1 MEEYK
6 KITEEPVRGLK
17 GLEGLSF
24 QSNTGSSDDRF
35 EEIQRKT
42 IEILSKPQFNN
53 KDYFRQSLSGY
64 GKDYEYSTGQDVGSS
79 IYDKEIY
86 SPGEAENIGDI
97 RAEEQSAIAKLGA
110 GIGKGVSL
118 AGTTFLDGTIGL
130 IYGGLR
136 ATHSA
141 IFDEDATGWE
151 SFSKIWDNE
160 ISNGLKAWNDKM
172 EEWVPNYRSSEEK
185 NRAWY
190 QNLGTMNFWADSF
203 LKNMGFVVGA
213 YYSGG
218 AWNKLFKSAG
228 ILHSSIGAQITG
240 STLSAVNEG
249 RIEANHTMHNVRD
262 LESIQLED
270 AFNKIMMEID
280 ASDKSEA
287 EKALDRAVATQRHNL
302 AQQDLEDRMHKMG
315 ATVLLANTVLLTL
328 DNLNTFGK
336 LYAQG
341 YKTAA
346 KNAADR
352 VKKEGSRR
360 VFDPLTWKSAVKSGA
375 MTALVEGQE
384 EMSQQFISDFAGN
397 WQTYDSPDSYYIALT
412 NPNAELKTRD
422 FLSSTINAWE
432 NSYGNMDQY
441 EQFAVGALTG
451 LLGVPTFG
459 KSNNSGDITYLGKGK
474 SIGLSGGIFGE
485 LAENKVINTRTQE
498 IVDHINNFEDNLQS
512 RFRHYTQSQSFTDI
526 MDGWAEEQNAF
537 EYKNAEDNDTFS
549 VFSRYASI
557 GRLDDLKY
565 LISQDFE
572 NLNDETLETIAS
584 TTTDHS
590 LGNFGG
596 WKNADGSLMSSTE
609 DGRAIMRFKLAEKRD
624 AILSQLD
631 NYEKSLEKVRELT
644 RGNLSE
650 DQTNEL
656 AWLLWKTERFN
667 DRYKSIRQE
676 HLDYFRILSN
686 SLLNARDNLERSVL
700 NNEKAL
706 QERRQTLEYKAIDS
720 IINALSQFMGS
731 ESIIDLSAKLANSEF
746 TLDVIEEESFYKE
759 FGKNIGLNYST
770 YKDTITGLRDM
781 SKLYFAYKS
790 FDTKLKEYLQ
800 NPNKLQE
807 NRDSIEEQQAEIVR
821 QNEIATKE
829 KTIKEANVPQVVQML
844 GTESLTEEDID
855 AITDPEIK
863 TKVEEA
869 LKIKDIR
876 DTALS
881 PDVLGSL
888 TEDDVD
894 GQTLEDVKKL
904 IEKGVE
910 GSLSAEEL
918 LNLEALSY
926 QDPRV
931 LLSEEESLEMIDE
944 ASKLE
949 ELSARLDSARSL
961 LSKVYEFTIKH
972 IEEKEELPDS
982 TIVRN
987 DTREEPGIDSP
998 GYIEPSNSEKPI
1010 SDENLGSREDA
1021 QTPEITIPEGKESQ
1035 YTGEAR
1041 NRLNRTDSGQYVEW
1055 IPSISEFLFSNINR
1069 RTIEEYA
1076 SSDVVETYNY
1086 LLKKGAFKFVD
1097 LGKLKVGDTISFTSD
1112 PELNS
1117 KVGEMVILLSK
1128 GDQVI
1133 GVLPRKANSSG
1144 YINMESFYSE
1154 FEKQYNSRPE
1164 EEKTSVFVFP
1174 KTTKV
1179 NKLLLGKPQY
1189 SEQRI
1194 RLNDIFRV
1202 KNSDGSFSIPKFELG
1217 VVVSIN
1223 SDGTNAKILT
1233 DSRIKRTA
1241 IVPTKII
1248 SPKTSK
1254 LGQPYVILSSADE
1267 NRKIAVPFSM
1277 PKFSLNHSETKLY
1290 KDIKEILER
1299 LNKKSIDSIK
1309 FKDSLLRRLAFTKVW
1324 LDEGDTSYQ
1333 FTIDSDA
1340 TIKKYTLSLEYGDNK
1355 LKLDIVPGNVN
1366 VDSILST
1373 IASWEVPYQ
1382 ISIQDINKED
1392 FNIKVGELAET
1403 NLTPGIMT
1411 SVNNWFTIQPVSIES
1426 EEETTTTNSDEG
1438 TKTPSNIED
1447 NDEGITRIL
1456 NKDIWDTLSNEIKS
1470 KIRSLDKNTR
1480 NSILKVLKQTK
1491 GNTSRLSSLH
1501 KKVLGL
1507 EAKHRL
1513 VSTKISKDK
1522 VTQKELQWLKSIYP
1536 EFSTE
1541 ERLKIVE
1548 GLIKVSGAPN
1558 WAYGMFKDGII
1569 TLSDLAARGTVYHE
1583 AFHAVTAT
1591 LLSRKEID
1599 RMFEAAKERWG
1610 NLSEDELEEKLAE
1623 SFREYMQYNEDKYK
1637 NKSKL
1642 QKFLYKTYEVIKN
1655 IISKLL
1661 KKDIYLDNLFYRI
1674 KNHNLGTLS
1683 RDLNA
1688 FKTTKYRFIGEI
1700 GAVNWDLA
1708 QQITIRM
1715 DNLSVAEKMETNNV
1729 DPRTIKM
1736 ATGWERGAD
1745 GQWRYETI
1753 EYITEEVMDKL
1764 EQNIQDGNSI
1774 ELTLAQF
1781 FGEQHPLLLAYP
1793 TFKDGILK
1801 LKQNLGIY
1809 EGTTTLGEVNGKI
1822 VPIIEIKNTHL
1833 TEAVK
1838 TLVHEIQHVIQLK
1851 EGFAEG
1857 SSIDFSPN
1865 YYDDV
1870 VHKSKSLLGLI
1881 QAAFHVTNGKMI
1893 LNSVELQETLNIL
1906 QFNPE
1911 FKEIED
1917 LLNWIFSQNI
1927 LTEENFIA
1935 KWNNWIREL
1944 SQKSQDLRAFEYE
1957 RAAGEVE
1964 ASNVEYRLFMSYPE
1978 RLNSLAIDT
1987 ERISREDQK
1996 IVHDYLDFYGPM
2008 LKIPF
2013 IDDIESFSTPNIDI
2027 RYRRVEDIDF
2037 LKEELGRIK
2046 SYYSN
2051 KIKNLPK
2058 LNMIWRTIGKTKY
2071 RLLNTVQHLSYNE
2084 AVNSIPQEVK
2094 DRFNVVENRG
2104 RYLVYYKYPNDP
2116 SIEELILKDSMKKEI
2131 AEIQKEIEFIDS
2143 NREQILDE
2151 QMILEQESRNIRI
2164 RDYHQKSLDYVNLT
2178 DDQKQ
2183 FLERVKISKLEYDNM
2198 SLLEK
2203 EVLFFCML

>member
-42 IEILSKPQFNN
+42 IEILSRPQLSNEE
-53 KDYFRQSLSGY
+53 YFRQSLSEY

-86 SPGEAENIGDI
+86 SPGEVENIGDI
-97 RAEEQSAIAKLGA
+97 RAEEQSALAKLGA

-118 AGTTFLDGTIGL
+118 AGTTFLDGTVGL

-136 ATHSA
+136 AAHSA

-172 EEWVPNYRSSEEK
+172 EEWMPNYRSSEEK
-185 NRAWY
+185 NRTWY

-213 YYSGG
+213 YTSGG

-228 ILHSSIGAQITG
+228 ILHSSVGAQITG

-249 RIEANHTMHNVRD
+249 RIEANHTMHNVRG
-262 LESIQLED
+262 LESMQLED
-270 AFNKIMMEID
+270 AFNKRMMEID

-287 EKALDRAVATQRHNL
+287 EKALDREIATQRHNL

-341 YKTAA
+341 FKTAA

-352 VKKEGSRR
+352 VKKEGLKY
-360 VFDPLTWKSAVKSGA
+360 VYNPLTWKSAAKSGA
-375 MTALVEGQE
+375 MTALIEGQE

-397 WQTYDSPDSYYIALT
+397 WQTYDSPDAYYLALT

-422 FLSSTINAWE
+422 FLSSAINAWE

-441 EQFAVGALTG
+441 EQFAVGFITG
-451 LLGVPTFG
+451 LLGIPTFG
-459 KSNNSGDITYLGKGK
+459 KSNNSGDTTYLGKGK

-485 LAENKVINTRTQE
+485 LAENKVVNTRTQE
-498 IVDHINNFEDNLQS
+498 IVDHINNFVDNLQS
-512 RFRHYTQSQSFTDI
+512 RFRYYTQSQSFTDI

-549 VFSRYASI
+549 AFSRYASI

-572 NLNDETLETIAS
+572 NLDDETLETIAS

-609 DGRAIMRFKLAEKRD
+609 DGRAIMRSKLAEKRD
-624 AILSQLD
+624 TILAQLD

-644 RGNLSE
+644 HGNLSE

-667 DRYKSIRQE
+667 ERYKNIRQE

-686 SLLNARDNLERSVL
+686 SLLNTRDALERPAL
-700 NNEKAL
+700 ANETAL
-706 QERRQTLEYKAIDS
+706 QEIRQTIEYKAIDS
-720 IINALSQFMGS
+720 IINALSYLMGS
-731 ESIIDLSAKLANSEF
+731 ESIVELSAKLANSESI
-746 TLDVIEEESFYKE
+746 LDIIEEESFYEE
-759 FGKNIGLNYST
+759 FGKNIGLPYST
-770 YKDTITGLRDM
+770 YKNTITGLRDM

-790 FDTKLKEYLQ
+790 FDDKLKEYLQ
-800 NPNKLQE
+800 NPDKLQE
-807 NRDSIEEQQAEIVR
+807 NRDKIEEQQAEVVR

-829 KTIKEANVPQVVQML
+829 QTIKEANVPQVVQML
-844 GTESLTEEDID
+844 GTESLTEDDID

-894 GQTLEDVKKL
+894 AQTLEDVKKL

-910 GSLSAEEL
+910 SSLSAEEL
-918 LNLEALSY
+918 LNLEALTY
-926 QDPRV
+926 QDPHV
-931 LLSEEESLEMIDE
+931 FLSEEEFLEMIDE
-944 ASKLE
+944 ASKIE
-949 ELSARLDSARSL
+949 ELSTRLDSARSL
-961 LSKVYEFTIKH
+961 LSQVYEFTIKN
-972 IEEKEELPDS
+972 IEEKEELPES

-998 GYIEPSNSEKPI
+998 GYIEPSNSEEPI
-1010 SDENLGSREDA
+1010 NDENLGSREDA
-1021 QTPEITIPEGKESQ
+1021 QTPEINIPEGKESQ
-1035 YTGEAR
+1035 YTGETR
-1041 NRLNRTDSGQYVEW
+1041 SRLNKTDSGQYAEW
-1055 IPSISEFLFSNINR
+1055 IPSISEFLFSNINK
-1069 RTIEEYA
+1069 RTIEEFT

-1086 LLKKGAFKFVD
+1086 LLKKGAFKYVD
-1097 LGKLKVGDTISFTSD
+1097 LGRLKMGDTISFISD

-1117 KVGEMVILLSK
+1117 KVGEIVILLSK

-1144 YINMESFYSE
+1144 YISLESFHSE

-1164 EEKTSVFVFP
+1164 EEKTSIFVFP

-1267 NRKIAVPFSM
+1267 SRKIAVPFSM

-1309 FKDSLLRRLAFTKVW
+1309 FKDSLFRRLAFTKVW
-1324 LDEGDTSYQ
+1324 LDEGNTSYQ
-1333 FTIDSDA
+1333 FTMDSDA
-1340 TIKKYTLSLEYGDNK
+1340 AIKKYTLSLEYGDKK
-1355 LKLDIVPGNVN
+1355 LKLDIVPGRVN

-1382 ISIQDINKED
+1382 ISIQDINKGD

-1411 SVNNWFTIQPVSIES
+1411 SVNNWFTIQPIAIES
-1426 EEETTTTNSDEG
+1426 EEETTTTISDGG
-1438 TKTPSNIED
+1438 TNTPSNIEIS
-1447 NDEGITRIL
+1447 DEDITRIL
-1456 NKDIWDTLSNEIKS
+1456 SKDIWDKLSDEIKS

-1480 NSILKVLKQTK
+1480 NNILKALKHAG
-1491 GNTSRLSSLH
+1491 GNTSRLHPKH
-1501 KKVLGL
+1501 KEKLGI

-1513 VSTKISKDK
+1513 ASTKISKDK
-1522 VTQKELQWLKSIYP
+1522 VTQKELQWLKSVYP

-1548 GLIKVSGAPN
+1548 GLIKISGAPN

-1591 LLSRKEID
+1591 LLSRKEVD
-1599 RMFEAAKERWG
+1599 KMFEAAKERWG
-1610 NLSEDELEEKLAE
+1610 NLSEDELEENLAE
-1623 SFREYMQYNEDKYK
+1623 SFREYMQYNEDRYK

-1642 QKFLYKTYEVIKN
+1642 QKFLYKIYDRIKN
-1655 IISKLL
+1655 IISKLR
-1661 KKDIYLDNLFYRI
+1661 KKDLYLDNLFYRI
-1674 KNHNLGTLS
+1674 KNHNLGVSLVTDS
-1683 RDLNA
+1683 YHSP
-1688 FKTTKYRFIGEI
+1688 YRKVS
-1700 GAVNWDLA
+1700 A
-1708 QQITIRM
+1708 
-1715 DNLSVAEKMETNNV
+1715 
-1729 DPRTIKM
+1729 
-1736 ATGWERGAD
+1736 
-1745 GQWRYETI
+1745 
-1753 EYITEEVMDKL
+1753 
-1764 EQNIQDGNSI
+1764 
-1774 ELTLAQF
+1774 
-1781 FGEQHPLLLAYP
+1781 
-1793 TFKDGILK
+1793 
-1801 LKQNLGIY
+1801 
-1809 EGTTTLGEVNGKI
+1809 
-1822 VPIIEIKNTHL
+1822 
-1833 TEAVK
+1833 
-1838 TLVHEIQHVIQLK
+1838 
-1851 EGFAEG
+1851 
-1857 SSIDFSPN
+1857 
-1865 YYDDV
+1865 
-1870 VHKSKSLLGLI
+1870 
-1881 QAAFHVTNGKMI
+1881 
-1893 LNSVELQETLNIL
+1893 
-1906 QFNPE
+1906 E
-1911 FKEIED
+1911 FKEEMD
-1917 LLNWIFSQNI
+1917 S
-1927 LTEENFIA
+1927 
-1935 KWNNWIREL
+1935 
-1944 SQKSQDLRAFEYE
+1944 SS
-1957 RAAGEVE
+1957 
-1964 ASNVEYRLFMSYPE
+1964 S
-1978 RLNSLAIDT
+1978 
-1987 ERISREDQK
+1987 
-1996 IVHDYLDFYGPM
+1996 
-2008 LKIPF
+2008 IPS
-2013 IDDIESFSTPNIDI
+2013 IK
-2027 RYRRVEDIDF
+2027 YRRVEDIEF
-2037 LKEELGRIK
+2037 LKEELDRIK
-2046 SYYSN
+2046 SYYSD

-2058 LNMIWRTIGKTKY
+2058 LSMIWRTIGNTKY
-2071 RLLNTVQHLSYNE
+2071 RLLSTTQYLSYNE
-2084 AVNSIPQEVK
+2084 VVSSIPQEVK
-2094 DRFNVVENRG
+2094 DRFDVVENRG
-2104 RYLVYYKYPNDP
+2104 RYVVYYKYPNDP
-2116 SIEELILKDSMKKEI
+2116 SIEELVLRDSMEKEI
-2131 AEIQKEIEFIDS
+2131 TEIQKEIEFINS

-2164 RDYHQKSLDYVNLT
+2164 RAYHQESLDYVNLT
-2178 DDQKQ
+2178 DGQKQ